1 MMTQSALNA
10 YLWGVYIW
18 FVIGV
23 TAIGIP
29 AIGTLIGMA
38 TSNGKS

>member
-18 FVIGV
+18 FAIGAA
-23 TAIGIP
+23 AIGIP

-38 TSNGKS
+38 TSNSKS